1 MLHHCCQW
9 LAVAQLQMLLLQ
21 VLHLDATRSDAAE
34 KCSVLQ
40 VMRVLVLLLL
50 PLLLQARNPIQVYHP
65 PGTAAA
71 AAAVALLLPVYHQH
85 QQQLLLLLL
94 SASAVL
100 PQPEAGMTQHSPC

>member
-1 MLHHCCQW
+1 
-9 LAVAQLQMLLLQ
+9 MLLLQ

-71 AAAVALLLPVYHQH
+71 AAVALLLPVYHQH